1 MGAHT
6 ELSRTGAVPD
16 ANLLRATKS
25 GDRTASPTA
34 RPRPHSASDEYS
46 RLPLTL
52 GQLDK
57 LLGAIYQGCL
67 ETLPWST
74 ALTDLRSVLGAN
86 WVTLILRPASDKL
99 NALIVNS
106 GPEGPFM
113 EKGKFVTH
121 TAFMLDPFSG
131 LPPDRIATV
140 DEVVGPTEW
149 QNSEFY
155 KQFVEPYDIR
165 YMIGAD
171 LFTAD
176 GSECRLRICRPQSA
190 GHFSESDKGICQQL
204 LPHFKRAI
212 ELHSRLDRIESERSL
227 YATTVDR
234 MFLGTVVFDETG
246 AILRINHAA
255 EEILKENDGLSIS
268 GGLLQA
274 NYAQENRHLQT
285 LIRRALA
292 DNRTS
297 APGIGQVMSVTRPS
311 ARAKLGIA
319 VRSIPISEW
328 SEGRHRP
335 AVTVFIRDP
344 EQKSMASRDV
354 IQELFELTPAEASL
368 ALLLADGMTLDEA
381 ADQLDIRKN
390 TARAHL
396 RSIFAKTGVTRQTSL
411 VRLLLGSVTPLE

>member
-6 ELSRTGAVPD
+6 ELSRAGAPAA
-16 ANLLRATKS
+16 ANFRSGKIGRAKTSSTLRLS
-25 GDRTASPTA
+25 LQEDSDPFA
-34 RPRPHSASDEYS
+34 RV
-46 RLPLTL
+46 PLTL
-52 GQLDK
+52 AQLDG
-57 LLGAIYQGCL
+57 LLGSIYEGCV

-74 ALTDLRSVLGAN
+74 ALTTLRSVLAAN
-86 WVTLILRPASDKL
+86 WVTLILRPASDTL

-106 GPEGPFM
+106 GPDGAFM
-113 EKGKFVTH
+113 EKGKFATH

-131 LPPDRIATV
+131 LPSDRVATV
-140 DEVVGPTEW
+140 DEVVGAKEW
-149 QNSEFY
+149 LSSEFY

-171 LFTAD
+171 MLTAD

-190 GHFSESDKGICQQL
+190 GHFSESDKNICQHL
-204 LPHFKRAI
+204 LPHIKRAI
-212 ELHSRLDRIESERSL
+212 ELHSRLDRMESERTL

-234 MFLGTVVFDETG
+234 MLLGTVVFDETG
-246 AILRINHAA
+246 TIMRVNRAA
-255 EEILKENDGLSIS
+255 EEILKQNDGLCIS
-268 GGLLQA
+268 GGHLEA
-274 NYAQENRHLQT
+274 SYGQENRHLQT

-292 DNRTS
+292 DNASSTS
-297 APGIGQVMSVTRPS
+297 GIGQAISITRPS

-319 VRSIPISEW
+319 VRANPLSEW
-328 SEGRHRP
+328 AEGRHRP

-354 IQELFELTPAEASL
+354 IQQLFELTPAEASL

-381 ADQLDIRKN
+381 ADKLDIRKN

-411 VRLLLGSVTPLE
+411 VRLLLGSVTPLD